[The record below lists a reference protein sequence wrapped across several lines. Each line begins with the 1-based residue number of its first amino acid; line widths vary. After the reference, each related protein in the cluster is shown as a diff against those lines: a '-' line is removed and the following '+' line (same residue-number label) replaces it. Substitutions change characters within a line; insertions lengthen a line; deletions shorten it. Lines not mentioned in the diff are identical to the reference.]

1 VADGELMACPRCNEG
16 RAMRENRAEPCRACG
31 YVLPAYRPMP
41 WAIAQTDCWPG
52 TAKVMEEC
60 GELVQ
65 VLAKLIALGS
75 AGIHWDGS
83 DLRLRIQ
90 EEIGDVLGAIGFFM
104 DNNDLDEDA
113 IVTRAD
119 TKHETF
125 RHWHD
130 DRMAKHARPSE

>member
-1 VADGELMACPRCNEG
+1 MTAEDGPQAPG
-16 RAMRENRAEPCRACG
+16 RPQRLLG
-31 YVLPAYRPMP
+31 PMP

-83 DLRLRIQ
+83 DLRVRIV
-90 EEIGDVLGAIGFFM
+90 EELGDLTGALEFFM
-104 DNNDLDEDA
+104 RHNLTEEQVDQVLDRAEVKGDLF
-113 IVTRAD
+113 
-119 TKHETF
+119 ET
-125 RHWHD
+125 WHN
-130 DRMAKHARPSE
+130 DRMAAS